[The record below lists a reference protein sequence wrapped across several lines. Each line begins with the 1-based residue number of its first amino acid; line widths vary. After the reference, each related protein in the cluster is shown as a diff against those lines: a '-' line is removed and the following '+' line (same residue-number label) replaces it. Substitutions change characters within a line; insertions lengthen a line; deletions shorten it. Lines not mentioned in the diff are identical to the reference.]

1 MKITIFNKTIEID
14 ENNKGIQYFLEN
26 LDEPI
31 NEIITTHRLRLRE
44 DISSDDAAEK
54 LRSMTAE
61 ELKECIMQNIKD
73 ALAYYDFSE
82 EYAKYIE

>member
-61 ELKECIMQNIKD
+61 ELKE
-73 ALAYYDFSE
+73 
-82 EYAKYIE
+82 